1 MIGWELIYIAHI
13 KNNKWLIIIAMLT
26 IVPIAGEI
34 QFYPFTGSFR
44 ISFGTPVFL
53 FFLLYF
59 RQLPPRFSGILVG
72 LVVVSFR
79 VILDLIAGIDIQLAL
94 AAHAA
99 VFFYYFSYGWIF
111 TILNIRK
118 YYQAPLLI
126 GLSACG
132 LEVISS
138 MIEITFRYIFTDI
151 AISLLGFFTILVIAV
166 IRSFFVM
173 GFFTIIMY
181 HDLKIQEKEQR
192 EKNEQILLIVSNLY
206 VETIQLKKTI
216 TTAETVT
223 RDCYHLYRELKEL
236 NLDEQGK
243 RALKISGDIHE
254 CKKDNQRI
262 YAGLSRLM
270 QNQNPTDDLEIDEI
284 MTMIVNTNE
293 KYASHL
299 GKKIEFK
306 IDIKGKHTR
315 YQAYFVLS
323 ILNNL
328 VANSVEAIK
337 IEGIIFL
344 RSIVSPETDKITFFV
359 IDNGPGI
366 QTKKNE
372 IIFTPGYT
380 SKYNLD
386 GIPSNGIGLSY
397 VKGAIEDGGGTIQL
411 IESIPDEATIFKI
424 EVPIQACVNKG
435 DEN

>member
-1 MIGWELIYIAHI
+1 MITIAHF
-13 KNNKWLIIIAMLT
+13 KNNKWLLIIAMLI

-34 QFYPFTGSFR
+34 HFYPFTGSFR

-59 RQLPPRFSGILVG
+59 RQIPPRFSGILVG

-79 VILDLIAGIDIQLAL
+79 VMLDLIVGIDMQLAL
-94 AAHAA
+94 TAHAA
-99 VFFYYFSYGWIF
+99 VFFYYFSYGWLF

-126 GLSACG
+126 GLSAWG

-138 MIEITFRYIFTDI
+138 MIEITFRYIFTEM
-151 AISLLGFFTILVIAV
+151 AISLLGFFTVLVIAV

-192 EKNEQILLIVSNLY
+192 EKNQQILLIVSNLY

-216 TTAETVT
+216 TTTETVT
-223 RDCYHLYRELKEL
+223 RDCYHLYRELKNL
-236 NLDEQGK
+236 NLEEQGK

-262 YAGLSRLM
+262 YAGLSKLM

-299 GKKIEFK
+299 GKEIEFK
-306 IDIKGKHTR
+306 VDIEGKHPR

-328 VANSVEAIK
+328 VANSVEAIQ
-337 IEGIIFL
+337 IEGAISL
-344 RSIVSPETDKITFFV
+344 KSILSPETDKVAFFV

-366 QTKKNE
+366 QSKKNE
-372 IIFTPGYT
+372 IVFTPGYT
-380 SKYNLD
+380 SKYDLA
-386 GIPSNGIGLSY
+386 GAPSNGIGLSY

-411 IESIPDEATIFKI
+411 IESIPNQATIFKI

-435 DEN
+435 VEI